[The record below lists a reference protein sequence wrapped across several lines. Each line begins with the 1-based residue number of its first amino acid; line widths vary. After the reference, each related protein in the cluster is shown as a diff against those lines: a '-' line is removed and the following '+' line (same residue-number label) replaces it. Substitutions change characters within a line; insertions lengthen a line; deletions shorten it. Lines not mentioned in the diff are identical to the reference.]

1 MSVKHPIIT
10 VTGSSGA
17 GTSFVKR
24 AVETIFDREK
34 LKVAII
40 EGDSF
45 HKYSRAEMRAK
56 VAESKKNGGPVL
68 THFSEDANEFNKLE
82 ELFASYKETATGKK
96 RYYIHSDEEADEHNA
111 RLGTDLVPGEFTPWE
126 EIEEDTDIMFYEGL
140 HGMVKRKDHG
150 PAEGMYDVSQ
160 HVDLGIGV
168 APVVNIE
175 WMQKIYRDT
184 SERSYTVEQVRDT
197 IMERMDDY
205 IKFIVPQFHR
215 THINFQRIPL
225 VDTSDPFSTQ
235 TKSAP
240 MGPAPAD
247 SLIITHVR
255 HDEIDLKTIVGK
267 IEGAWLQNDHT
278 MICSGT
284 QMVSAMDI
292 IMTPIIQK
300 LIAKKRAAM
309 AALDS
314 VKFVL

>member
-1 MSVKHPIIT
+1 MSVQHPIVS

-24 AVETIFDREK
+24 AVETIFKREN

-45 HKYSRAEMRAK
+45 HKYSRVEMRAK
-56 VAESKKNGGPVL
+56 VAESKENGGPVL
-68 THFSEDANEFNKLE
+68 THFAEAANEFNKLE
-82 ELFASYKETATGKK
+82 DLFASYKETATGKK

-111 RLGTDLVPGEFTPWE
+111 RLGTNLLPGEFTPWE

-140 HGMVKRKDHG
+140 HGMVKRMDHG
-150 PAEGMYDVSQ
+150 PKEGMHDVSQ
-160 HVDLGIGV
+160 HVDLGVGV

-184 SERSYTVEQVRDT
+184 SERPYSVSQVRDT

-205 IKFIVPQFHR
+205 METIVPQFHR
-215 THINFQRIPL
+215 THVNFQRVPL

-235 TKSAP
+235 TENAP
-240 MGPAPAD
+240 MGPAPED

-255 HDEIDLKTIVGK
+255 HDEVDLSTIVGQ

-284 QMVSAMDI
+284 QMVTAMDI

-309 AALDS
+309 AS
-314 VKFVL
+314 S

>member
-1 MSVKHPIIT
+1 MSVQHPIVA

-24 AVETIFDREK
+24 AVETIFEREN
-34 LKVAII
+34 LKVAVI

-45 HKYSRAEMRAK
+45 HKYSRVDMRAK
-56 VAESKKNGGPVL
+56 VAESKENGGKVL
-68 THFSEDANEFNKLE
+68 THFSEYANEFQKLE

-96 RYYIHSDEEADEHNA
+96 RYYLHSDEEAAEHNA
-111 RLGTDLVPGEFTPWE
+111 RLGTNLQPGEFTPWE
-126 EIEEDTDIMFYEGL
+126 EIEPDTDILFYEGL
-140 HGMVKRKDHG
+140 HGAVKRKDHG
-150 PAEGMYDVSQ
+150 PKEGMYDVAQ

-168 APVVNIE
+168 APVINIE

-184 SERSYTVEQVRDT
+184 SERPYTVAQVRDT

-205 IKFIVPQFHR
+205 IEYIVPQFHR
-215 THINFQRIPL
+215 TDVNFQRVPL

-235 TKSAP
+235 VETAT
-240 MGPAPAD
+240 MGPAPED

-255 HDEIDLKTIVGK
+255 HDEVDLATIVDK
-267 IEGAWLQNDHT
+267 IDGAWLQNPHT

-284 QMVSAMDI
+284 HMVKAMDI

-309 AALDS
+309 AALEN
-314 VKFVL
+314 

>member
-1 MSVKHPIIT
+1 MSIQHPIVS

-24 AVETIFDREK
+24 AVEKIFDREK

-45 HKYSRAEMRAK
+45 HKYSRVEMRAE
-56 VAESKKNGGPVL
+56 VAKSKENGGHPL
-68 THFSEDANEFNKLE
+68 SHFAEEANEFNKLE

-96 RYYIHSDEEADEHNA
+96 RYYIHSEEEADEHNA
-111 RLGTDLVPGEFTPWE
+111 RLGTNFAPGEFTPWE
-126 EIEEDTDIMFYEGL
+126 EIEADTDILFYEGL
-140 HGMVKRKDHG
+140 HGMVKRMDHG
-150 PAEGMYDVSQ
+150 PKEGMHDVAR

-184 SERSYTVEQVRDT
+184 SERPYTVSQVRDT

-205 IKFIVPQFHR
+205 MEVIVPQFHR
-215 THINFQRIPL
+215 THVNFQRIPL

-235 TKSAP
+235 TENAP
-240 MGPAPAD
+240 MGPAPED

-255 HDEIDLKTIVGK
+255 HDEVDLSSIVDK
-267 IEGAWLQNDHT
+267 IEGAWLQNEHT

-284 QMVSAMDI
+284 KMVDAMDI
-292 IMTPIIQK
+292 IMTPIIQN
-300 LIAKKRAAM
+300 LMAKKREAIAN
-309 AALDS
+309 A
-314 VKFVL
+314 K

>member
-1 MSVKHPIIT
+1 MSVQHPIVA

-24 AVETIFDREK
+24 AVEAIFERES
-34 LKVAII
+34 LKVAIV

-45 HKYSRAEMRAK
+45 HKYSRVEMRAK
-56 VAESKKNGGPVL
+56 VAESKENGGPVL
-68 THFSEDANEFNKLE
+68 THFAEAANEFNKLE
-82 ELFASYKETATGKK
+82 EVFKTYKETGMCDR

-111 RLGTDLVPGEFTPWE
+111 RLGTNFVPGEFTPWE
-126 EIEEDTDIMFYEGL
+126 PIEEGTDIMFYEGL
-140 HGMVKRKDHG
+140 HGAVKRMDHG
-150 PAEGMYDVSQ
+150 PAEGMHDVSQ

-184 SERSYTVEQVRDT
+184 SERPYTVEQVRDT

-205 IKFIVPQFHR
+205 MEVIVPQFHR
-215 THINFQRIPL
+215 THVNFQRIPL

-235 TKSAP
+235 TEVAP
-240 MGPAPAD
+240 MGPAPED

-255 HDEIDLKTIVGK
+255 HKDVEDLSLIVDQ
-267 IEGAWLQNDHT
+267 IEGAWLQNETT

-284 QMVSAMDI
+284 QMVKAMDI
-292 IMTPIIQK
+292 IMTPIIQD

-309 AALDS
+309 AKMA
-314 VKFVL
+314 

>member
-1 MSVKHPIIT
+1 MSVQHPIVS

-24 AVETIFDREK
+24 AVETIFKREN

-45 HKYSRAEMRAK
+45 HKYSRIEMRAK
-56 VAESKKNGGPVL
+56 VSESKENGGSVL
-68 THFSEDANEFNKLE
+68 THFAEAANEFNKLE
-82 ELFASYKETATGKK
+82 DLFASYKETATGKK

-111 RLGTDLVPGEFTPWE
+111 RLGTNLLPGEFTPWE

-140 HGMVKRKDHG
+140 HGMVKRMDHG
-150 PAEGMYDVSQ
+150 PKEGMHDVSQ
-160 HVDLGIGV
+160 HVDLGVGV

-184 SERSYTVEQVRDT
+184 SERPYSVSQVRDT

-205 IKFIVPQFHR
+205 METIVPQFHR
-215 THINFQRIPL
+215 THVNFQRIPL

-235 TKSAP
+235 TENAP
-240 MGPAPAD
+240 MGPAPED

-255 HDEIDLKTIVGK
+255 HDEVDLSTIVGQ

-284 QMVSAMDI
+284 QMVTAMDI

-309 AALDS
+309 AS
-314 VKFVL
+314 S

>member
-1 MSVKHPIIT
+1 MSVEHPIVS

-24 AVETIFDREK
+24 AVEAIFKREG
-34 LKVAII
+34 LNAAII

-45 HKYSRAEMRAK
+45 HKYSRMEMRAK
-56 VAESKKNGGPVL
+56 VAESKANGGPVL
-68 THFSEDANEFNKLE
+68 THFSEYANEFQLLE
-82 ELFASYKETATGKK
+82 ALFAEYKKSATGKR
-96 RYYIHSDEEADEHNA
+96 RYYIHSDEEAAEHNA
-111 RLGTDLVPGEFTPWE
+111 RLGTHLSTGEFTPWE
-126 EIEEDTDIMFYEGL
+126 DLPADTDILFYEGL
-140 HGMVKRKDHG
+140 HGMVKRMDHG
-150 PAEGMYDVSQ
+150 PEEGKYNVAQ

-184 SERSYTVEQVRDT
+184 SERPYTVQQVRDT

-205 IKFIVPQFHR
+205 IEYILPQFHR

-235 TKSAP
+235 TEIAP
-240 MGPAPAD
+240 MGPSPEN
-247 SLIITHVR
+247 SLVITHVR
-255 HDEIDLKTIVGK
+255 HKDIEDLSLIVDK
-267 IEGAWLQNDHT
+267 IEGAWLQNETT

-284 QMVSAMDI
+284 KMVEAMDL
-292 IMTPIIQK
+292 IMTPIIQN

-309 AALDS
+309 ARLAAQ
-314 VKFVL
+314 